1 MVLDSSREPNEQERG
16 FVLKEYLDILELV
29 LLVLLQNIP
38 IQVLLHFIEI
48 MKIITICTKQ
58 YHVKNYRNTH
68 F

>member
-58 YHVKNYRNTH
+58 YHVKNYTNIH